1 MYQDIPP
8 EKLFNLKRVEKDE
21 CQARKGYK
29 LTPILR
35 LQIFTR

>member
-21 CQARKGYK
+21 CQVRKALGC
-29 LTPILR
+29 L
-35 LQIFTR
+35 